1 MNTAANTFAWASTFE
16 QGVPN
21 TVGPDLST
29 GIVQLPGNANMRS
42 PWPGL
47 LHRGYSQTWNFT
59 LERKL
64 PQNLVT
70 SVAYV
75 GMNSVHLLAD
85 VDINS
90 GYPGSGTSG
99 LPYYPQ
105 FRRTLPTQM
114 WDGGLSSHYH
124 SLQVA
129 SRRAFSNGLMLQA
142 AYTFSKAIDYVDDDG
157 SVTPA
162 WNWGPVFQRN
172 RATAGFDSTHVLQ
185 IGWVYELPFGKG
197 KMLAQ
202 NGIAGAILGNW
213 QVNGVMAAYTGTPF
227 TVSAPGTSLNAPD
240 NIQTANQAKT
250 NVDRIGN
257 VGPGQFYYD
266 PAAFAP
272 VTAIATFGNSG
283 RNILRGPGTWNPDL
297 DITREFSARRTG
309 AAAVPRR
316 ILQPGEYVAL
326 REPEQQC
333 YLGNVHADHQCNRG
347 TANPVRTE
355 GTLVGATRGTESRA
369 EFNREGRMPECSI
382 PRRRPHIAFCRTR
395 KSWATLSRN
404 DLPEKPREACPL
416 PSPRP

>member
-202 NGIAGAILGNW
+202 NGIAGAIPGNW

-227 TVSAPGTSLNAPD
+227 TVIAPGTSLNAPD

-283 RNILRGPGTWNPDL
+283 RNILRGPGTWNTDL
-297 DITREFSARRTG
+297 DITREFSAGERVRLQFRGEFFNLANTSHFVSPSSSVTSGTFMQITSATG
-309 AAAVPRR
+309 ERQIR
-316 ILQPGEYVAL
+316 FGL
-326 REPEQQC
+326 RA
-333 YLGNVHADHQCNRG
+333 H
-347 TANPVRTE
+347 
-355 GTLVGATRGTESRA
+355 
-369 EFNREGRMPECSI
+369 
-382 PRRRPHIAFCRTR
+382 
-395 KSWATLSRN
+395 W
-404 DLPEKPREACPL
+404 
-416 PSPRP
+416 